1 MRKLNLEILPQGSLN
16 LLTLENTLRDKI
28 IMSQLHNEVSKSSDQ
43 NYLKERLNTSVSIL
57 ILKES
62 CGSTDILL
70 YQKIISFENKF
81 LMKLIYPN
89 SLFIPVAPKY
99 IKIYDNI
106 FGGPG

>member
-1 MRKLNLEILPQGSLN
+1 MR
-16 LLTLENTLRDKI
+16 
-28 IMSQLHNEVSKSSDQ
+28 VSELSNR
-43 NYLKERLNTSVSIL
+43 NYLKEKLNTSVSIL

-62 CGSTDILL
+62 CGSTNALL
-70 YQKIISFENKF
+70 YQKIINFESKS

-89 SLFIPVAPKY
+89 SLFIPVAPKC